1 MTTMN
6 PVINVGTEK
15 NPMMVLCATT
25 MVMIYEEATGKNF
38 GDDMDDY
45 VMFCDGYCEGY
56 NENLEGG
63 FDTTLAIGIGFP
75 KRMYDR
81 G

>member
-1 MTTMN
+1 MRNNEEMNIMTTMN

-25 MVMIYEEATGKNF
+25 MVMIYEKATGKNF

-56 NENLEGG
+56 NENLEGA
-63 FDTTLAIGIGFP
+63 T
-75 KRMYDR
+75 K
-81 G
+81 

>member
-1 MTTMN
+1 LIRHKEVKEMMN

-56 NENLEGG
+56 NENLEGA
-63 FDTTLAIGIGFP
+63 T
-75 KRMYDR
+75 K
-81 G
+81 

>member
-25 MVMIYEEATGKNF
+25 MVMIYEEATGKKF

-56 NENLEGG
+56 NENLEG
-63 FDTTLAIGIGFP
+63 TS
-75 KRMYDR
+75 K
-81 G
+81 